1 MSTTQNKS
9 NNNTPITPIPQ
20 ELKAQRPQELQRQLN
35 TPLTKKSGIISNNNS
50 SKLSNKSS
58 GSGKKEVGD
67 GIKYKTRLLDFDYEK
82 LKGIYPVML
91 NVNKIMSILR
101 SKNIKVTPKNSFR
114 LLGEYVNR
122 YNKVDETFEEKIE
135 SHKEFLQLNNNY
147 DTIIETIQ
155 LFSKSGTI
163 TPKTF
168 IDTINNLILFYDE
181 PNKQEILIHYAY
193 LAEVIYKHFSIMK
206 TSEELDRNDFFSSE
220 IELDKV
226 AVEECAEFYYT
237 DIYLLNS
244 DEKAEMMENLKSY
257 YLEEVSAIKAE
268 ENKIVKESDVSAKQ
282 LEVETESEK
291 KRIADEL
298 EAKKA
303 EKEKNNSKL
312 TRSIQDMREYRLKQ
326 EEKKEKEEEERKE
339 RLRRRQK
346 ALEEAEIRR
355 RKLAERRA
363 RYGY

>member
-1 MSTTQNKS
+1 MTTIQNKTD
-9 NNNTPITPIPQ
+9 NNTSITPTPQ
-20 ELKAQRPQELQRQLN
+20 ELKGQIQPPLQRQLQR
-35 TPLTKKSGIISNNNS
+35 PSTKKNDVISSNRR
-50 SKLSNKSS
+50 KLSDKNIEKQ
-58 GSGKKEVGD
+58 KNEIGD

-147 DTIIETIQ
+147 ETIIETIQ

-206 TSEELDRNDFFSSE
+206 TNEELDRNDFFSSE

-226 AVEECAEFYYT
+226 AIEECAEFYYT

-244 DEKAEMMENLKSY
+244 DEKAEMMKTLKSY
-257 YLEEVSAIKAE
+257 YLEEVSVIKAE
-268 ENKIVKESDVSAKQ
+268 ENAIIKAEENSAKQ
-282 LEVETESEK
+282 LEAETEAEK

-298 EAKKA
+298 ATKKA
-303 EKEKNNSKL
+303 EKAENNSKL

-326 EEKKEKEEEERKE
+326 EEKKERKEEERKE

>member
-9 NNNTPITPIPQ
+9 NNNTPITPTPQ
-20 ELKAQRPQELQRQLN
+20 KLKTQ
-35 TPLTKKSGIISNNNS
+35 LTKKSNNISTNS
-50 SKLSNKSS
+50 RNILTDKKTEQV
-58 GSGKKEVGD
+58 KKEMGN

-91 NVNKIMSILR
+91 NVNKIMSILK
-101 SKNIKVTPKNSFR
+101 SKNIKVTSKNSFR

-122 YNKVDETFEEKIE
+122 YNKIDETFEEKIE

-147 DTIIETIQ
+147 ETIIETIQ

-181 PNKQEILIHYAY
+181 PNKQEILLHYAY
-193 LAEVIYKHFSIMK
+193 LAEVVYKHFSIMK
-206 TSEELDRNDFFSSE
+206 TNEELDRNDFFSSE

-226 AVEECAEFYYT
+226 AVRECAEFYYT

-244 DEKAEMMENLKSY
+244 DEKAEMMKNLKSY

-268 ENKIVKESDVSAKQ
+268 ENKIVKAEENSAKQ
-282 LEVETESEK
+282 LEVETNAEK

-298 EAKKA
+298 AAKKA

-312 TRSIQDMREYRLKQ
+312 TRSIQDMREYRLRQ
-326 EEKKEKEEEERKE
+326 EEKKERNEKERKE

-346 ALEEAEIRR
+346 ALKEAEIRR